1 MAEFLQNNWIW
12 ILLIVFFIWMHGSG
26 MGCGGH
32 GGHGEQRKR
41 TDETDEQ
48 GKGGSHQH

>member
-32 GGHGEQRKR
+32 GGHRKR